1 MCSADSTIEPAG
13 SSVTGFLGLG
23 FQRKC
28 SDYQELKGWAELWR
42 VFDGYG
48 FIATPPAVYSD
59 LGIYRRSVLENK
71 CLSSFMSPAFKFISE
86 FEHFFQKDYFDNYI
100 FK

>member
-13 SSVTGFLGLG
+13 SCVTGFLGWG

-28 SDYQELKGWAELWR
+28 SDYQELKDWAGLWSLR
-42 VFDGYG
+42 WLWIHCNTAGSTLILAYIG
-48 FIATPPAVYSD
+48 ESI
-59 LGIYRRSVLENK
+59 LENK

-86 FEHFFQKDYFDNYI
+86 FEQFFPKGI
-100 FK
+100 F